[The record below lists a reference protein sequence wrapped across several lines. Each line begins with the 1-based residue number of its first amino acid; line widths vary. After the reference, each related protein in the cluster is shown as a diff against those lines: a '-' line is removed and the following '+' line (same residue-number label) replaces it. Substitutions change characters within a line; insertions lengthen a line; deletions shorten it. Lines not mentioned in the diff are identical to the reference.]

1 MTDVLPGAALPAPA
15 LLREV
20 VRRLRRF
27 EGDTSEGGRLDSCTL
42 RHLRRRERLDSRRQG
57 YLSQDERLLRRLG

>member
-1 MTDVLPGAALPAPA
+1 

-27 EGDTSEGGRLDSCTL
+27 EGDTSEGSRLASRTL
-42 RHLRRRERLDSRRQG
+42 RHLRRCERLDSRGQG
-57 YLSQDERLLRRLG
+57 FLSQDERLL